1 MFMDHKL
8 REELE
13 QWETQFHGHT
23 ENLEMDLR
31 EIEDF
36 ANQDILDSLTDSQKQ
51 LLKKNLVHFIKQV
64 A

>member
-1 MFMDHKL
+1 MDHEL

-13 QWETQFHGHT
+13 QWETQFHEHT
-23 ENLEMDLR
+23 ENLEMDLK

-36 ANQDILDSLTDSQKQ
+36 ADQDILDSLTDSQKQ